1 MPYFRVMLHGTG
13 IEVPSAEGG
22 EPPIVG
28 FYTSRNVTA
37 LDEDVAVRAA
47 ADLVKAEWVG
57 GDYAH
62 ANRGSVP
69 ELVPESVKRIGIY
82 ARWLTRTAGYTFYA
96 DDDAE
101 DAKSPA
107 A

>member
-1 MPYFRVMLHGTG
+1 VPYFRVMLHGTG
-13 IEVPSAEGG
+13 IEVPSAEGD

-28 FYTSRNVTA
+28 FYTSRDVTA
-37 LDEDVAVRAA
+37 SNEDAAVRAA
-47 ADLVKAEWVG
+47 ADLVKAEWAS
-57 GDYAH
+57 GDYAD

-69 ELVPESVKRIGIY
+69 ELVPEGMTRIGLY
-82 ARWLTRTAGYTFYA
+82 DRWLSRTRGYTFYA

-101 DAKSPA
+101 SPA